1 MELISVRKED
11 LEKLSMDFTP
21 EMQEKVRQCKT
32 MEELYAFFAENDVE
46 LSEDVLAAVSG
57 GCFTTRGLKCTI
69 CGGNPMKYIRSE
81 ACYDGFVMAMFYQC
95 PNCGRMHYTGHVPW
109 NMDIIY
115 GPIPCK

>member
-46 LSEDVLAAVSG
+46 LSEDVLAA
-57 GCFTTRGLKCTI
+57 K
-69 CGGNPMKYIRSE
+69 
-81 ACYDGFVMAMFYQC
+81 
-95 PNCGRMHYTGHVPW
+95 TGKEIFEIFRQYA
-109 NMDIIY
+109 DQED
-115 GPIPCK
+115 